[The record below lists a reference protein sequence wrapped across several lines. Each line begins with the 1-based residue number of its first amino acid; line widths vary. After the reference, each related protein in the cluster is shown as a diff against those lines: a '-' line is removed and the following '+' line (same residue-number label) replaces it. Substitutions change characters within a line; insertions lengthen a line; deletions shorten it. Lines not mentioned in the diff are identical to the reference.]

1 MSKKHGAAFSVE
13 GVGGAGADCV
23 EGMGSSHVR
32 ESWVCTEPGVRKPLW
47 FQAPLGGLPPVVGL
61 LGVV

>member
-1 MSKKHGAAFSVE
+1 ME

-32 ESWVCTEPGVRKPLW
+32 ESWAWRLVHNILIKDGASQMANV
-47 FQAPLGGLPPVVGL
+47 
-61 LGVV
+61 